1 MAATICSLAANAQ
14 DVIVRNDGST
24 ITSKVLE
31 VSSTEIKYKKFSNP
45 TGPTYSISK
54 TDVNYINYENGD
66 REDFGKAVAAQ
77 TTETSNTQFSFAQ
90 QQNNRPVSDVD
101 LLRNYNRSYKKRAK
115 TLKLTG
121 LIGAGVCLAAG
132 AYAILFLTPE
142 DNGDS
147 STIAGCSII
156 GFGAVWGSA
165 FYLAGMHQS
174 RKANSYANTSTP
186 LMQFNLTTTK
196 NSSVYAN
203 IDTLNDNINNKKAL
217 GVGMQF
223 NF

>member
-115 TLKLTG
+115 TLKLT
-121 LIGAGVCLAAG
+121 
-132 AYAILFLTPE
+132 
-142 DNGDS
+142 
-147 STIAGCSII
+147 
-156 GFGAVWGSA
+156 
-165 FYLAGMHQS
+165 
-174 RKANSYANTSTP
+174 
-186 LMQFNLTTTK
+186 
-196 NSSVYAN
+196 
-203 IDTLNDNINNKKAL
+203 
-217 GVGMQF
+217 
-223 NF
+223 